1 MSGALWRRFIA
12 GWAIALLSLCLTR
25 LIFFINNFDTLHAD
39 AATVA
44 LSFLHGVRFDAVST
58 AYALLPFILLLPVFL
73 KLRGFLRLYFV
84 AAVGAMNML
93 NCIDAEFFRFISRRS
108 TDDLFRFAF
117 ISDDIYTIGP
127 DLVRDF
133 WYLVLLWAL
142 VMLLVLWL
150 YNRVIHPV
158 STGESSGSRIMATV
172 SMMAFALLTVVAMRG
187 GMQRIPIG
195 IIDAGQA
202 HDPRFSV
209 LELNSSFTMLK
220 TFGKPD
226 LPELQYFEDDENPM
240 SPILTLQGALQGH
253 LRGHNV
259 VVLIVESLGSEYMG
273 RLNGLGH
280 TYTPF
285 IDSLCNEGLLFT
297 NAFANGH
304 RSIEGIPACMAALP
318 TLMYEP
324 FITSRYAQN
333 HFSSLPN
340 LLGPLGYTSY
350 FMHGGENGTMG
361 LLPFANQAGF
371 DHYLG
376 KNEYPDPS
384 HYDGHWGIFDHH
396 FLHHATEVFSAAPK
410 PFVAG
415 IFTLSSHHPYSVPEE
430 LRGRFPV
437 GNLPIHESIGYG
449 DYSVRRFFEDAKRT
463 DWYDNTLFVITADH
477 TSLSEFK
484 EFQTTLGSLSI
495 PILFFHPNDT
505 LLKGTSDITAQQV
518 DIMPSVLSLLG
529 YEEPFFSLGQNVFDS
544 TAHHMAVAFKF
555 DRYQMLLD
563 GKLLTFDGEQTL
575 GLHDFEREHML
586 HTDVKGEYSED
597 AARHE
602 RILKG
607 YLQNYTRA
615 LVRNR
620 MTAET
625 WQANDK

>member
-1 MSGALWRRFIA
+1 MSGALVKRFVA
-12 GWAIALLSLCLTR
+12 FWAIALLSLSLTR
-25 LIFFINNFDTLHAD
+25 LVFYVNNLGTFQAD

-44 LSFLHGVRFDAVST
+44 WSFLHGIRFDAVST
-58 AYALLPFILLLPVFL
+58 AYTLLPFTLLLPVFPRI
-73 KLRGFLRLYFV
+73 RGFLRLYFL
-84 AAVGAMNML
+84 AAVGAMNMI

-117 ISDDIYTIGP
+117 ISDDIFFIGP

-133 WYLVLLWAL
+133 WYLLLLWAV

-150 YNRVIHPV
+150 YNRFVHPIQLNEHEGNRIR
-158 STGESSGSRIMATV
+158 STAT
-172 SMMAFALLTVVAMRG
+172 MMVFALLTVVAMRG
-187 GMQRIPIG
+187 GLQRIPIG

-202 HDPRFSV
+202 NDPRFSV
-209 LELNSSFTMLK
+209 LELNSAFTMLK

-226 LPELQYFEDDENPM
+226 LPELVYFDAGENPM
-240 SPILTLQGALQGH
+240 SPIVRTKGKWHGH

-273 RLNGLGH
+273 QLNGRGH
-280 TYTPF
+280 TYAPF
-285 IDSLCNEGLLFT
+285 MDSLCNEGLLFT

-304 RSIEGIPACMAALP
+304 RSIEGVPACLAALP

-333 HFSSLPN
+333 RFTSLPN

-371 DHYLG
+371 DQYLG
-376 KNEYPDPS
+376 KNEYPHS
-384 HYDGHWGIFDHH
+384 GHYDGHWGIFDHH
-396 FLHHATEVFSAAPK
+396 FLKHATEVFTASPK

-415 IFTLSSHHPYSVPEE
+415 VFTLSSHHPYTVPEE
-430 LRGRFPV
+430 LKGRFPL
-437 GNLPIHESIGYG
+437 GNLPIHESIGYA
-449 DYSVRRFFEDAKRT
+449 DHSLREFFREASKT
-463 DWYDNTLFVITADH
+463 DWYDNTLFILTADH

-505 LLKGTSDITAQQV
+505 VLKGRSDIVTQQV
-518 DIMPSVLSLLG
+518 DIMPSALSLLG
-529 YEEPFFSLGQNVFDS
+529 YDAPFFSLGQNVFDS
-544 TAHHMAVAFKF
+544 TAQHMAVAFKY
-555 DRYQMLLD
+555 DRYQMLMD
-563 GKLLTFDGEQTL
+563 GKLLTFDGVRTL
-575 GLHDFEREHML
+575 AMHDLASDPML
-586 HTDVKGEYSED
+586 HTDVKGADLEG
-597 AARHE
+597 AAQKE

-615 LVRNR
+615 LVKNR
-620 MTAET
+620 MTVET
-625 WQANDK
+625 WKAKEE